1 MKVILFITDLG
12 VDTRIETLAGIREE
26 ISGTDYRVEMI
37 ESQRSTQPLN
47 ETLEFWNPAGCIV
60 DAEERSHFESA
71 NPRNMPRVYLDA
83 ESTIVENPDFFS
95 VTSSADQIAQLA
107 AKELISCDCLSF
119 AFAGWIQRAGW
130 SSRRAAAF
138 SNQLSRL
145 GRKVSV
151 FDGEFA
157 RGSMPA
163 YTEALKRFLGS
174 LTRPCGIMAANDFV
188 ASTIMAQCAHCGYS
202 VPGDFFV
209 VGVDDN
215 PTFCDNTRPSLTSI
229 RPDFKSAGAISAR
242 MLMRLIANPS
252 KTPAKME
259 YHPAGITRRLSSRR
273 ISTKSKAVVN
283 ALDLIRREA
292 CTGLK
297 AGDVV
302 HAMGVTERL
311 AETRFKRAVGH
322 RITEEI
328 TAVRL
333 ERVRELLRNPDQDIG
348 PIANIC
354 GWDSDAYL
362 KRLFKKR
369 FGVTMREWRA
379 RLSARSRCT
388 SA

>member
-26 ISGTDYRVEMI
+26 ISGTDYRVETI
-37 ESQRSTQPLN
+37 ESQRLTQPLN
-47 ETLEFWNPAGCIV
+47 EALQFWNPAGCIV
-60 DAEERSHFESA
+60 DAEERSHFEAA

-83 ESTIVENPDFFS
+83 ENTIVENPDLFS
-95 VTSSADQIAQLA
+95 VTSSADRIAQLA

-119 AFAGWIQRAGW
+119 AFAGWFRRAGW

-138 SNQLSRL
+138 SDQLSRL

-151 FDGEFA
+151 FDGDFA
-157 RGSMPA
+157 EGSMPS
-163 YTEALKRFLGS
+163 YTAALKRFLET
-174 LTRPCGIMAANDFV
+174 LPRPCGIMAANDFV

-215 PTFCDNTRPSLTSI
+215 PTYCDNTRPSLTSI

-242 MLMRLIANPS
+242 MLMRLIADPS
-252 KTPAKME
+252 KTPTKKE
-259 YHPAGITRRLSSRR
+259 YHPVGITRRLSSRR
-273 ISTKSKAVVN
+273 ISIMSKDVVN

-302 HAMGVTERL
+302 SVMGVTERL

-322 RITEEI
+322 RITQEI
-328 TAVRL
+328 TSVRL
-333 ERVRELLRNPDQDIG
+333 ERVLELLRNPDQDIG

-354 GWDSDAYL
+354 GWGSEAYL
-362 KRLFKKR
+362 KRLFKTR
-369 FGVTMREWRA
+369 FGMTMREWRA
-379 RLSARSRCT
+379 RHSEDTR
-388 SA
+388 